1 MQKFFRHLFTSS
13 DNKTYDLGCI
23 LWAQM
28 GIAFVAVSGWA
39 YSSGHASFDPVAWGG
54 GAAAI
59 LAGGA
64 GGLKLKQSTEPNGG
78 QNAGTS
84 D

>member
-1 MQKFFRHLFTSS
+1 MQRFFRHLFASS

-39 YSSGHASFDPVAWGG
+39 YGSGHASFDPVAWGG

-64 GGLKLKQSTEPNGG
+64 GGLKLKQSTEPGAS
-78 QNAGTS
+78 NAGPS
-84 D
+84 S

>member
-78 QNAGTS
+78 QNADTS